1 VFEFLDP
8 TSHLSACGAELKLI
22 QDSNAVKKIV
32 LQLREY
38 LKGGRTT
45 VFQGTSTLHKLV
57 QGQEC

>member
-1 VFEFLDP
+1 MCE
-8 TSHLSACGAELKLI
+8 TEELAWGC
-22 QDSNAVKKIV
+22 NYVNFIV

-57 QGQEC
+57 PLPEREC